1 MANAEYEG
9 DISYYKGFFIDPA
22 PTEHYDPPEKG
33 WPWSVRVWIG
43 RDHGDS
49 VGRVSFTLG
58 DAFART
64 WEEAARLSIDLG
76 KTIVDGLVLA
86 DRTDTDSR
94 TETFVEYQEN
104 ALQLPARKICMN

>member
-1 MANAEYEG
+1 MANAENEG

-43 RDHGDS
+43 RDQGGP
-49 VGRVSFTLG
+49 VERVSFTLG

-76 KTIVDGLVLA
+76 KTIIDGLVLA
-86 DRTDTDSR
+86 ERTDTDSR
-94 TETFVEYQEN
+94 TATFADYQEDP
-104 ALQLPARKICMN
+104 LQLPAHRININ